1 MTTRGLLLPSLRE
14 VADTLHITDDTGQI
28 IEIPAVAFRTRLG
41 VALVDMPAIVADRI
55 RDVEREIVASLLRS
69 HAQQVAVLLPA
80 QMFLQVHVQGRAARE
95 VLDVFAAVQ
104 PEFVDYIQ

>member
-28 IEIPAVAFRTRLG
+28 IEIPAVAFRTRLE

-80 QMFLQVHVQGRAARE
+80 QMILMSAPCWR
-95 VLDVFAAVQ
+95 VL
-104 PEFVDYIQ
+104 